1 MITKE
6 QIINLAEQHFNG
18 TDRFVT
24 KVNVSVGNKIEV
36 LIDGDTPVTIDDCV
50 GLSRFIEKNLNRD
63 EEDFS
68 LDVSSHGAASPLL
81 FKRQY
86 NKHIGRNFT
95 VTLIDDTLTEGE
107 LESVNDNELTLKF
120 VSRENKPIGKGKIN
134 IEKRVQ
140 IPFNKI
146 KESKI
151 KLKF

>member
-95 VTLIDDTLTEGE
+95 VTLTDDTLTEGE